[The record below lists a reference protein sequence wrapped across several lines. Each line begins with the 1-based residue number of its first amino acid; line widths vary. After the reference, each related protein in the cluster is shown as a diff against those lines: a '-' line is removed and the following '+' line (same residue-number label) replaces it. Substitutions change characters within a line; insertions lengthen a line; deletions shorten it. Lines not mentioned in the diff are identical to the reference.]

1 MRKLAIILIA
11 SMMLCACGSK
21 TTEYYEQ
28 HPDEM
33 KAKIEQCK
41 RLSSAEAM
49 ADRECKRPLPTHIP
63 GNFSKT
69 TWKNRAREGE
79 RSFQVLGG

>member
-1 MRKLAIILIA
+1 MRKLVIILIA

-49 ADRECKRPLPTHIP
+49 ADRECKAATDAYSKKFFKDHVEKPGSGRGKELPK
-63 GNFSKT
+63 F
-69 TWKNRAREGE
+69 
-79 RSFQVLGG
+79 

>member
-1 MRKLAIILIA
+1 MRKFVIVFIT

-49 ADRECKRPLPTHIP
+49 ADRECKAATDAYSKKFFNDHVKKP
-63 GNFSKT
+63 GSGRGKELHKF
-69 TWKNRAREGE
+69 
-79 RSFQVLGG
+79 